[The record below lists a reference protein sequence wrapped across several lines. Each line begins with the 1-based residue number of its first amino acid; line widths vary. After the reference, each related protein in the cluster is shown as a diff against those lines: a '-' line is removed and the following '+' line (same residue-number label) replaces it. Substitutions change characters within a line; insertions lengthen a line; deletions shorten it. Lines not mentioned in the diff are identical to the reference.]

1 MNRRER
7 RIQRTEA
14 GEERY
19 LNHGFRPGAAYSP
32 EGWTRMPEAGILT
45 ADERRWTRM
54 GNHKDTNCRS
64 EIRGRECEPTSSGL
78 KSALLRVSGLAVRF
92 GISFLCMV
100 PAESLFGNPPG
111 EGTGPTRQMDSRGN
125 NVGRVPSRGISEKFP
140 NRLLMNLGLPAQA
153 QPRRSQ
159 ATAYS
164 AHRRIGSQGRRDS
177 WRRRPQGA

>member
-1 MNRRER
+1 MAQSGKAATKPGNHGIQVWTRINRSKQREQR
-7 RIQRTEA
+7 MQRTEA

-19 LNHGFRPGAAYSP
+19 LNH
-32 EGWTRMPEAGILT
+32 GWTRMPEAGILT

-140 NRLLMNLGLPAQA
+140 IGL
-153 QPRRSQ
+153 
-159 ATAYS
+159 
-164 AHRRIGSQGRRDS
+164 
-177 WRRRPQGA
+177 